1 MQEIDVVAGV
11 IFLGKKIILAQRKK
25 GDPLEDKWE
34 FPGGKIEKGETP
46 QQALKREIKEELGIE
61 IDPGEEMFK
70 IIHRYPDKT
79 VHLHFVKAQAYEA
92 PKSLDCQDVRLL
104 HPAEIDSYDLAPA
117 DKRAWQKLKKLL
129 SGCGI

>member
-11 IFLGKKIILAQRKK
+11 IFFGEKIILAQRKK

-61 IDPGEEMFK
+61 IHPEKEMFK
-70 IIHRYPDKT
+70 ITHRYPDKT
-79 VHLHFVKAQAYEA
+79 VHLYFVKAQAFEE
-92 PKSLDCQDVRLL
+92 PKNLDCQDVKLL
-104 HPAEIDSYDLAPA
+104 YPTEIDDYDLAPA
-117 DKRAWQKLKKLL
+117 DKKAWHKLKKLL
-129 SGCGI
+129 GGCGL